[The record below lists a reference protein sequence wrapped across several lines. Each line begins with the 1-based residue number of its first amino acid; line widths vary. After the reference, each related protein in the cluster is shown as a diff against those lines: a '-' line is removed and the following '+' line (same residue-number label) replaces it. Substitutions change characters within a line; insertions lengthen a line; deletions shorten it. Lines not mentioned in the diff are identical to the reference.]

1 MKTLREYI
9 DQLDEISRR
18 DALKYAGATAAG
30 AALGGA
36 AGFYKGAGG
45 QVDKNIAYDLGFLW
59 GFTAAANETLR
70 TDNYPGFYRVLVD
83 MKKSVDELFKMVDSD
98 IQKHPWYSYGFDS
111 GLRYFHSK
119 GPWGPRSPDDVKKLT
134 KTFDQLLDRARQS
147 SYGQAQKI
155 FKEQE
160 LEESE
165 PLDPIQKIDRLFRDK

>member
-36 AGFYKGAGG
+36 SGFYKGAEG
-45 QVDKNIAYDLGFLW
+45 QVDKNTAYDLGFLW
-59 GFTAAANETLR
+59 GFTAAARESLKSNRLGKIPTILDSMEAQVMDLTR
-70 TDNYPGFYRVLVD
+70 RVGY
-83 MKKSVDELFKMVDSD
+83 D
-98 IQKHPWYSYGFDS
+98 IQKNPWYSYGYTA
-111 GLRYFHSK
+111 GIKHFHSRV
-119 GPWGPRSPDDVKKLT
+119 GYSGNEDVLNNM
-134 KTFDQLLDRARQS
+134 FDTLLDRARQS
-147 SYGQAQKI
+147 SYGQPQKI
-155 FKEQE
+155 FKEEE